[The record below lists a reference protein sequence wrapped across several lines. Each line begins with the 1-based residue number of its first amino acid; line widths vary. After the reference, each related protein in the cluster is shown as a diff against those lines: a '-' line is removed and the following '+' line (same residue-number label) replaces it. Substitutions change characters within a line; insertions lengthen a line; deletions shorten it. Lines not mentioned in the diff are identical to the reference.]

1 MSKTALLTSKAPQ
14 PIGPYSQAIQVGNLI
29 FCSGQIALDPQ
40 TGQLVAGGVQDHAR
54 RVLENLKAVLEA
66 GGAKLEHVVKTTIFL
81 KSMGDFALVNEIYA
95 SYFGKTA
102 PARTTVEVSE
112 LPKGSLVEIEAVA
125 HLG

>member
-112 LPKGSLVEIEAVA
+112 LPKESLVEIEAVA